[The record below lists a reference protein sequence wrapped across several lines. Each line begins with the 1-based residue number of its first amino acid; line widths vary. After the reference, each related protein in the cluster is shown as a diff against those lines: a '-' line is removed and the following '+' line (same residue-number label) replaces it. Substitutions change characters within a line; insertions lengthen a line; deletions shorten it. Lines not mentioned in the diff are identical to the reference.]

1 MLLGEFMKRMVV
13 KIDMVA
19 KLLWSLLFAI
29 LYNLSRTDIL
39 IPYFIKMPK
48 KGKTFNSFNNFDQN
62 LHTYAN

>member
-1 MLLGEFMKRMVV
+1 MLPGEFMKRMVV
-13 KIDMVA
+13 KIDMMT

-48 KGKTFNSFNNFDQN
+48 KGKR
-62 LHTYAN
+62 LIR